1 MDIRND
7 LFEETIMEIVAHSVT
22 IKGTRK
28 AVNQDNYG
36 YSAKTVNGME
46 AAFSIVCDGVGG
58 LEHGEQAS
66 ALVVQYYMRWFEDHF
81 SELCDIGSLDIYLES
96 EWNQVL
102 HEAHRKIQNVGET
115 EHIQLG
121 TTVAVLLLLGNNYY
135 AMNVGDTRIYCIA
148 DQIRQISKDHTLMQQ
163 KLDDGT
169 LSLDEVG
176 KFPRKNVITQCV
188 GIKRDITMSFYKGI
202 LKTPSVWLVCSD
214 GYRNKISGK
223 EIGDILNPSRL
234 YEHQDLC
241 EKVDQI
247 SRYVLEHNEKDD
259 ITAVAL
265 WIKDKA
271 GKKLYDTIIR
281 KETKMIFCTKCGS
294 KCNDM
299 DVFCSVCGAPLNGK
313 ADNDSDCQ
321 TTSFAEQDDDITVIS
336 SSDDNDMTIIGSYDD
351 DGTTVILNEQQKERT
366 PVINMPKKEKKVKPE
381 KKKKK
386 EKPVKKKKE
395 SSGGPLKIVVY
406 VLGGILV
413 LLLLLIAVSTFF

>member
-1 MDIRND
+1 M
-7 LFEETIMEIVAHSVT
+7 A
-22 IKGTRK
+22 
-28 AVNQDNYG
+28 
-36 YSAKTVNGME
+36 
-46 AAFSIVCDGVGG
+46 
-58 LEHGEQAS
+58 
-66 ALVVQYYMRWFEDHF
+66 
-81 SELCDIGSLDIYLES
+81 
-96 EWNQVL
+96 
-102 HEAHRKIQNVGET
+102 
-115 EHIQLG
+115 
-121 TTVAVLLLLGNNYY
+121 
-135 AMNVGDTRIYCIA
+135 
-148 DQIRQISKDHTLMQQ
+148 
-163 KLDDGT
+163 
-169 LSLDEVG
+169 
-176 KFPRKNVITQCV
+176 
-188 GIKRDITMSFYKGI
+188 FYKGI
-202 LKTPSVWLVCSD
+202 VKGPSVWLVCTD

-271 GKKLYDTIIR
+271 GKKIYDTIIG

-321 TTSFAEQDDDITVIS
+321 TISFAEQDDDITVIS

-413 LLLLLIAVSTFF
+413 LLLLLIAVSTFL